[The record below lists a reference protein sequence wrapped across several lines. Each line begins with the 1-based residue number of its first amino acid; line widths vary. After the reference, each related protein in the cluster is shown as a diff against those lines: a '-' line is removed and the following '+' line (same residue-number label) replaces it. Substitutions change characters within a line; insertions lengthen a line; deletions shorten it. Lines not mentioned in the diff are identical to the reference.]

1 MVVNDLSLLVLS
13 KPDLYYQVTMYSTTT
28 LRNLFNLF
36 LQKRGLKE
44 NYLASWSVIA
54 LREKEGKNFL

>member
-44 NYLASWSVIA
+44 NCLVS
-54 LREKEGKNFL
+54 